1 MTEIIQRLL
10 DDSILQVF
18 IIVMFTTLILGFIQY
33 KKAISLEDKLDVSTK
48 FPPLLVSIGMLGT
61 FFGILLALSQF
72 DTRPGALSNAVNGFI
87 NGMFTA
93 FASSVVGL
101 SFSLIFRLIISF
113 QDHRAHAVADDK
125 EADVSDLLDK
135 MTEVKDAISKDDDS
149 SLLYQLKSLRTDMND
164 KLRELKESFDSF
176 KEQMAQNNIKALVEA
191 VNQVMEDFNSKIN
204 DKLGETFERLNSSV
218 EKLII
223 WQDEY
228 KNYLE
233 DAKSRLEEAKLGI
246 TQAQENLKN
255 IAASMDTLPEK
266 AKSIETIV
274 TSLGNQINDLESRL
288 AAFKE
293 MKEQALDAMPSIQNN
308 IDNLTSKLES
318 NIEKVTDNI
327 SKTTND
333 LKDSLT
339 KSVSGFEDVS
349 KNINTTIEETT
360 TEIKKSIDLQK
371 THMTQM
377 TEEVAQNIQKSSESI
392 RENINENLQSI
403 KTLGEDIKDTTDNAV
418 KNLND
423 RMVEQVTEI
432 DRNIQETHKR
442 VIEEMG
448 KRLSALSEKFVDDY
462 TPLTNKLREIVQI
475 SNQVQNNRNP

>member
-1 MTEIIQRLL
+1 MLEIIQRLL
-10 DDSILQVF
+10 DDPILQIF
-18 IIVMFTTLILGFIQY
+18 IIVMVATLLLGFVQY
-33 KKAISLEDKLDVSTK
+33 TKAVSLEDKLDVSTK

-72 DTRPGALSNAVNGFI
+72 DTRPGALSSSVNGFI
-87 NGMFTA
+87 SGMFTA

-101 SFSLIFRLIISF
+101 SLSLIFRLVISF
-113 QDHRAHAVADDK
+113 QDLRAHAVAEDK

-164 KLRELKESFDSF
+164 KLRELKDSFDSF

-233 DAKSRLEEAKLGI
+233 DARSRLEEAKLGI

-255 IAASMDTLPEK
+255 IASSMDTLPEK

-288 AAFKE
+288 AAFKD

-333 LKDSLT
+333 LKESLT

-360 TEIKKSIDLQK
+360 TEINRF
-371 THMTQM
+371 T
-377 TEEVAQNIQKSSESI
+377 
-392 RENINENLQSI
+392 
-403 KTLGEDIKDTTDNAV
+403 
-418 KNLND
+418 KNTYD
-423 RMVEQVTEI
+423 R
-432 DRNIQETHKR
+432 
-442 VIEEMG
+442 
-448 KRLSALSEKFVDDY
+448 DD
-462 TPLTNKLREIVQI
+462 
-475 SNQVQNNRNP
+475 

>member
-1 MTEIIQRLL
+1 MIEIIQRLL
-10 DDSILQVF
+10 DDPILQIFVF
-18 IIVMFTTLILGFIQY
+18 VMFVTLILGFIQY
-33 KKAISLEDKLDVSTK
+33 TKAISLEDKLDVSTK

-72 DTRPGALSNAVNGFI
+72 DTRPGSLSSSVNGFI
-87 NGMFTA
+87 SGMFTA

-101 SFSLIFRLIISF
+101 SLSLVFRLIISF
-113 QDHRAHAVADDK
+113 QDHRTNATSEKK
-125 EADVSDLLDK
+125 EADVSDLLEK

-149 SLLYQLKSLRTDMND
+149 SLLYQMKSLRTDMND
-164 KLRELKESFDSF
+164 KLRELKNSFDSF
-176 KEQMAQNNIKALVEA
+176 KEQMAQNNIEALVKA

-246 TQAQENLKN
+246 KQAQENLKN
-255 IAASMDTLPEK
+255 IASSMDSLPEK
-266 AKSIETIV
+266 AKSIEAIV
-274 TSLGNQINDLESRL
+274 TSLGDQINDLETRL
-288 AAFKE
+288 SAFKE
-293 MKEQALDAMPSIQNN
+293 MKEQALDAMPSIQKN
-308 IDNLTSKLES
+308 IDNLTSKLEQ
-318 NIEKVTDNI
+318 NVQKVTDNI
-327 SKTTND
+327 AETTND

-339 KSVSGFEDVS
+339 KSLNGFEDVS
-349 KNINTTIEETT
+349 KNINSTIEHTT
-360 TEIKKSIDLQK
+360 KEIKDSVELQKSQMTEMTNEVAENIKKSS
-371 THMTQM
+371 
-377 TEEVAQNIQKSSESI
+377 NSI
-392 RENINENLQSI
+392 RENIDENLTSI
-403 KTLGEDIKDTTDNAV
+403 KNLGEDIKETTDNAV

-423 RMVEQVTEI
+423 RMIEQVSEI

-462 TPLTNKLREIVQI
+462 TPLTNKLSELIQI
-475 SNQVQNNRNP
+475 SNQVRNKTDQ